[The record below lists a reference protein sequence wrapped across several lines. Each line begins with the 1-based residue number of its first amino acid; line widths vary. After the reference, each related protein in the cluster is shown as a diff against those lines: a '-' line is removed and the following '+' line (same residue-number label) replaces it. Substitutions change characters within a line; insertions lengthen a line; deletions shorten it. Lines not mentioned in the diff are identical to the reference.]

1 MKRRFAWV
9 SGIAIFL
16 ISMLVLAP
24 LAEAMSHQE
33 IKGYFQKYYNVLIH
47 VARQTG
53 VPPSLQVAQAIKEQ
67 GGAEAFAIENNNW
80 WGAKTSDMGSK
91 YAAESVT
98 ATTTEAI
105 GGQQAQ
111 NFSKLPS
118 LGVGLAYHS
127 DIFFGS
133 LYEKIRPAYG
143 SQEGPRTI
151 LLDLNATVNEAYMQR
166 LFMAISK
173 SVYFTGNC
181 KRGTNCVA
189 NYDGQKNYYDT
200 LMQVYKELDLAKWDA
215 EAFPGGKR
223 LCAGR
228 YKETPLAGDCS
239 KYPDDQFKNVDIK
252 VNTEGG
258 TPSGGVALAA
268 GGSIK
273 GASSEWEL
281 VGMPARYVP
290 AEGANVEFTGV
301 DSLSSAERY
310 NLYTWKTD
318 KASLEAYH
326 RIDLART
333 FIMFLG
339 IAVMFWSALLLL
351 AWALDRAF
359 PIAAGK
365 FTWLVTFTR
374 YHYSQD
380 ADDFRSGNSKYITTK
395 GIFKASLFGAIVS
408 ALIITG
414 AMTKYSMLAINW
426 VMGVLTTP

>member
-1 MKRRFAWV
+1 MKHRFAWV

-33 IKGYFQKYYNVLIH
+33 IKEYFQKYYNVLIH

-80 WGAKTSDMGSK
+80 WGVKTSNLGKKYSAGSVS
-91 YAAESVT
+91 AST
-98 ATTTEAI
+98 SEAI
-105 GGQQAQ
+105 GGKQ
-111 NFSKLPS
+111 NQSFSKLPS

-127 DIFFGS
+127 DIFFNS
-133 LYEKIRPAYG
+133 VYDKTRPAFG
-143 SQEGPRTI
+143 SQEGPRTVLRDI
-151 LLDLNATVNEAYMQR
+151 NSPVDEAFIKR
-166 LFMAISK
+166 LFTAISK
-173 SVYFTGNC
+173 SAYFTGNC
-181 KRGTNCVA
+181 KKDTNCVA
-189 NYDGQKNYYDT
+189 NYAGQKSYFDT
-200 LMQVYKELDLAKWDA
+200 MMQVYKELNLAEWDA

-223 LCAGR
+223 LCAGK
-228 YKETPLAGDCS
+228 YKETPEVGDCS

-258 TPSGGVALAA
+258 SPSGGVALAA
-268 GGSIK
+268 GSVK

-380 ADDFRSGNSKYITTK
+380 ADDFRSGNRKYVTTK
-395 GIFKASLFGAIVS
+395 GIFKASLFGTIVS

-426 VMGVLTTP
+426 VMGILTTP